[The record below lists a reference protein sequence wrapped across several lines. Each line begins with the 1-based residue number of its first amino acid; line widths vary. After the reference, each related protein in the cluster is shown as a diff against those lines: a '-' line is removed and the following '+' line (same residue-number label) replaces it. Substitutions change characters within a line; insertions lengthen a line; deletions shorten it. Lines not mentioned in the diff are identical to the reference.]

1 MEIRYFLADKKSWS
15 DVTAGM
21 TQSSLTKV
29 PKKGDVV
36 NVGKIKMVVRDILPS
51 TMHGKEFTKVLLE
64 QLGDSESRLVDL
76 VERLDKPVIIGLNEL
91 VNEAKSKTSPAK
103 SAGTVKMGGINWDQ
117 RLQQSNLAPIDSWG
131 VQFRPCTIELGNYMR
146 TAIGNMGPGY
156 GAQVADFGDA
166 VSVTITYSNA
176 KTGKCA
182 SQSFI
187 IIWQPDRDPKY
198 PYKVYANISRYRTC
212 AGIDQAANFIR
223 GKASALVG
231 MTSGSI

>member
-1 MEIRYFLADKKSWS
+1 MEIRYFLADKKSCS

-21 TQSSLTKV
+21 TLSALAKA

-36 NVGKIKMVVRDILPS
+36 NVGKIKMTVRDIIP
-51 TMHGKEFTKVLLE
+51 TTIHGKEITKVLLE

-76 VERLDKPVIIGLNEL
+76 IERLDNPIIIGLDEGI
-91 VNEAKSKTSPAK
+91 NEAKATPSRVG
-103 SAGTVKMGGINWDQ
+103 GTTRMSGNMWDP
-117 RLQQSNLAPIDSWG
+117 RLQKSNLAPVDSWG

-146 TAIGNMGPGY
+146 TAIGNMGRGY

-166 VSVTITYSNA
+166 VSVTVTYSNA

-187 IIWQPDRDPKY
+187 VLWQPDRDPKY

-212 AGIDQAANFIR
+212 AGVDQAANFIR
-223 GKASALVG
+223 SKASALVG

>member
-21 TQSSLTKV
+21 TSSALAKT

-36 NVGKIKMVVRDILPS
+36 NVGKIKMTVRDIIP
-51 TMHGKEFTKVLLE
+51 TTIHGKEITKVLLE
-64 QLGDSESRLVDL
+64 QLGDPESRLVDL
-76 VERLDKPVIIGLNEL
+76 IERLDNPIIIGLDEGI
-91 VNEAKSKTSPAK
+91 NEAKATPSRVG
-103 SAGTVKMGGINWDQ
+103 GTTRMGGNMWDP
-117 RLQQSNLAPIDSWG
+117 RLQKSNLAPVDSWG

-187 IIWQPDRDPKY
+187 VLWQPDRDPKY

-212 AGIDQAANFIR
+212 AGVDQAANFIR
-223 GKASALVG
+223 GKASALAG